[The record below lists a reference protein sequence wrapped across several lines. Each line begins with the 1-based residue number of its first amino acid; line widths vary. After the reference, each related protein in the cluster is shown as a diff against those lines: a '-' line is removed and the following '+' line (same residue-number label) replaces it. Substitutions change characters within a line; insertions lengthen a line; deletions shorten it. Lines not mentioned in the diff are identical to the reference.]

1 MQPSGG
7 PAVGSILL
15 ERVVEKQ
22 RSRSFV
28 LNGGEKV
35 TGIAANSL
43 RSLRCSPHP
52 RVNPH
57 SIPTILSSFLAVAA
71 ASFSLT

>member
-1 MQPSGG
+1 MTFSSQGLPDARRGSA
-7 PAVGSILL
+7 AVQG
-15 ERVVEKQ
+15 
-22 RSRSFV
+22 
-28 LNGGEKV
+28 KV
-35 TGIAANSL
+35 TGITANSL
-43 RSLRCSPHP
+43 RLLRCSPHP